1 MVPKG
6 ASESG
11 ELSKTSTEDKNSVF
25 ETPPRTVTNPPIT
38 SIPDNVTKEEKSLN
52 DLILVLAPCVLT
64 EKCKRAVVKNSPRE
78 N

>member
-52 DLILVLAPCVLT
+52 V
-64 EKCKRAVVKNSPRE
+64 
-78 N
+78 

>member
-52 DLILVLAPCVLT
+52 DLILVLSPCVLT
-64 EKCKRAVVKNSPRE
+64 EKLADVCAQ
-78 N
+78 

>member
-52 DLILVLAPCVLT
+52 DLNSLLSPCVLT
-64 EKCKRAVVKNSPRE
+64 EKLADVSAQ
-78 N
+78 

>member
-52 DLILVLAPCVLT
+52 DLILVLSPCVLT
-64 EKCKRAVVKNSPRE
+64 EKLADVSAQ
-78 N
+78 